1 MIRIHGSSDD
11 LVEIDGSVRDE
22 INVIDRPAVITIT
35 DAIGQGCRVIA
46 EYAPSHAPVWRLA
59 VEQLDEDGVL
69 PWPVRIVPLHAYS
82 LQVEID
88 CPDTVT
94 VEWTPKAEA

>member
-1 MIRIHGSSDD
+1 MIRIHGMSDD

-22 INVIDRPAVITIT
+22 ICVINKPAIITIT

-46 EYAPSHAPVWRLA
+46 EYAPGAAAVWRLA

-69 PWPVRIVPLHAYS
+69 PWAVRFVPLHAYS

-94 VEWTPKAEA
+94 VEWVPGGER